1 MAIRVGDWHQAG
13 EFVVTDTGIEGSL
26 VYAASALLRERI
38 ARDGQ
43 AVFELDL
50 LPGRSPDW
58 VQRELAHPRGTRSLA
73 THLKSRLH
81 IAGVKAGLL
90 WEIVPKS
97 AQADPLQLAAFIKAL
112 PIRVVAARPVG
123 EAISTA
129 GGVRFEGLDEHL
141 MLRCLPGVFV
151 AGEMLDWEAPTGG
164 YLLTG
169 CFSTGLVAGQGAAAW
184 AKRPLG

>member
-1 MAIRVGDWHQAG
+1 MAIRIGDWHQAG

-26 VYAASALLRERI
+26 VYAASAQLRERI

-58 VQRELAHPRGTRSLA
+58 VQRELAHPRGTRSLS

-81 IAGVKAGLL
+81 IAGVKAALL

-97 AQADPLQLAAFIKAL
+97 AQADPAQLAVFIKAL
-112 PIRVVAARPVG
+112 PIRVVATRPIG

-129 GGVRFEGLDEHL
+129 GGVRFEGMDAQL
-141 MLRCLPGVFV
+141 MLHCLPGVFV

-184 AKRPLG
+184 AKRQRG